1 MAHVQKPRFGLSAK
15 RTSPFK
21 SAGGVRL
28 AAQVC
33 ASAVVMSCIKEM
45 TMMIMMM
52 MMMIIIIIIILSTVK
67 PIER

>member
-33 ASAVVMSCIKEM
+33 ASAVVISCIKEM
-45 TMMIMMM
+45 MMVI